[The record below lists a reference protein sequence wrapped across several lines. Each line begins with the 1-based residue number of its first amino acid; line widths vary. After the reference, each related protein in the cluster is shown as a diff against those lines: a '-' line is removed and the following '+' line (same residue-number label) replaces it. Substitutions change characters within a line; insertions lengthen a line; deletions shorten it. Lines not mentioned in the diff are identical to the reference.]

1 MAFASWPMPK
11 RIIMKNILNR
21 LINHETLSKEEAKN
35 VLVNISSGSYNHSQI
50 ASFLT
55 VYMMRSISVQ
65 ELAGFREALLELCIK
80 VTLSD
85 YNTID
90 LCGTGGDGKDTFNIS
105 TLASFVAAGAAIK
118 VAKHGNYGVSSISGS
133 SNVMENLG
141 VKFSNDQSFLEKC
154 INEAGICIL
163 HAPLFHPAM
172 KNVAPIRKELG
183 VKTFF
188 NMLGPMVNPSFPKNQ
203 LVGVFNLELAR
214 MYAYLYQNTEINFTI
229 LHSLDGYDEIS
240 LTGNTK
246 VISKAHELMLN
257 PENFNVAKLNQ
268 IDIQGGATIEESA
281 NMFIKI
287 LSGKGT
293 EAQNNVV
300 CANAGMAIAT
310 VNNLTP
316 LQGFELAKES
326 LLSGKGLVSLKK
338 LQELSK

>member
-1 MAFASWPMPK
+1 
-11 RIIMKNILNR
+11 MKNILNR
-21 LINHETLSKEEAKN
+21 LINHELLSKLEAKE
-35 VLVNISSGSYNHSQI
+35 VLVNISNGSYNTSQI

-55 VYMMRSISVQ
+55 VYMMRNITIN
-65 ELAGFREALLELCIK
+65 ELAGFREALLELCIP
-80 VTLSD
+80 VDLSN

-105 TLASFVAAGAAIK
+105 TLASFVTAGAGVK

-133 SNVMENLG
+133 SNVMEILG
-141 VKFSNDQSFLEKC
+141 VKFSNDNAYLEKC
-154 INEAGICIL
+154 IDQAGICIL

-172 KNVAPIRKELG
+172 KNVGPIRKELA

-188 NMLGPMVNPSFPKNQ
+188 NMLGPMVNPSFPQNQ

-214 MYAYLYQNTEINFTI
+214 MYSYLYQNTTTNFTI

-246 VISKAHELMLN
+246 TITNAMEGMLK
-257 PENFNVAKLNQ
+257 PEDFGVSILTQKE
-268 IDIQGGATIEESA
+268 IQGGNTIEESA
-281 NMFIKI
+281 KLFMNII
-287 LSGKGT
+287 QGKGT

-310 VNNLTP
+310 VNSLSP
-316 LQGFELAKES
+316 IQGFEIAKES
-326 LLSGKGLVSLKK
+326 LLSGKALLTLNK
-338 LQELSK
+338 LQQLSK

>member
-1 MAFASWPMPK
+1 
-11 RIIMKNILNR
+11 MKNILNR
-21 LINHETLSKEEAKN
+21 LINHEVLSKLEAKD
-35 VLVNISSGSYNHSQI
+35 VLVKISNGSYNTSQI

-55 VYMMRSISVQ
+55 VYMMRNITIE
-65 ELAGFREALLELCIK
+65 ELAGFREALLELCIPID
-80 VTLSD
+80 LSN

-105 TLASFVAAGAAIK
+105 TLAAFVAAGAGIK

-133 SNVMENLG
+133 SNVMEVLG
-141 VKFSNDQSFLEKC
+141 IKFSNEKTYLEKC
-154 INEAGICIL
+154 IEQAGICIL

-172 KNVAPIRKELG
+172 KNVAPIRKELA

-214 MYAYLYQNTEINFTI
+214 MYSYLYQNTKTNFTI

-246 VISKAHELMLN
+246 IITNTIEKMLK
-257 PENFNVAKLNQ
+257 PEDFGVSILKQNE
-268 IDIQGGATIEESA
+268 IQGGKTIDESA
-281 NMFIKI
+281 KLFMNI
-287 LSGKGT
+287 LEGKGSD
-293 EAQNNVV
+293 AQNNVV

-310 VNNLTP
+310 VNSLSP
-316 LQGFELAKES
+316 IQGFEIAKES
-326 LLSGKGLVSLKK
+326 LFSGKALFALNK
-338 LQELSK
+338 LQQLSL